1 MMELQ
6 AGQVVGYKQFP
17 RSLASEAV
25 PAKVIGP
32 VEDAPMGMAW
42 ELELGEGR
50 SVIAYETQILTGA
63 DDELPEGDWD
73 ALSKTAVALLGQLG
87 VVSVR
92 VTVKGEISGDVL
104 VDRDSMAVF
113 VKHLRHTLNG
123 GE

>member
-1 MMELQ
+1 MLNLQ

-17 RSLASEAV
+17 RSFAEEAV
-25 PAKVIGP
+25 PAKVMGGP
-32 VEDAPMGMAW
+32 MDYPLGIAW
-42 ELELGEGR
+42 ELELGEGKN
-50 SVIAYETQILTGA
+50 VIAYETQILTGEE
-63 DDELPEGDWD
+63 DELPQGDWD
-73 ALSKTAVALLGQLG
+73 SLSKTAVALLGQLG

-92 VTVKGEISGDVL
+92 VTVKGEISGDIL

>member
-1 MMELQ
+1 MDLQ
-6 AGQVVGYKQFP
+6 AGQTVGYKQFP
-17 RSLASEAV
+17 RSLASEAI
-25 PAKVIGP
+25 PAKVIDGP
-32 VEDAPMGMAW
+32 MDYPLGTAW

-50 SVIAYETQILTGA
+50 SVVAYETQILTGA

-87 VVSVR
+87 ILSVR
-92 VTVKGEISGDVL
+92 VTVKGEISGDIL

-113 VKHLRHTLNG
+113 VKHLRHILNG